1 MTGQSRNGRECT
13 TTTNEIDVENEPPL
27 KKNAEDTKIFCN
39 EFSKELQYI
48 YFGVTDDESNDSENF
63 WFSDIDFFI

>member
-1 MTGQSRNGRECT
+1 MYNN
-13 TTTNEIDVENEPPL
+13 TNEIDVENEPPL

-63 WFSDIDFFI
+63 